1 MNQPFHKRKE
11 RLNLFQTLFGKKKNI
26 KVTPSEMNI
35 EMCPKCSTAIE
46 SQTLKQQNYVC
57 LQCNHHFPMSAYDRI
72 DAHFDA
78 DSFIEIY
85 AKANSNHLNSFPDYL
100 NKLTK
105 YQKSSDLNEAVVV
118 GTARV
123 ANQKVA
129 VAIMDSRFM
138 MGSMGQIVG
147 EKITRIIEL
156 ADRRKYPLI
165 IFTASGGARMQ
176 EGILSLV
183 QMAKTSAALERFHQ
197 NNGLYISILTHPT
210 TGGVSASFAML
221 GDIIVA
227 EPKALIGFAGRRVIE
242 KTLQEQLP
250 DDFQSAEFLKSK
262 GFVDKIVNRN
272 ALRTFL
278 IQVLKLHNL
287 EVKL

>member
-26 KVTPSEMNI
+26 KVITNDLSI
-35 EMCPKCSTAIE
+35 EVCPKCSTAVE
-46 SQTLKQQNYVC
+46 SQTLKMQHYVC
-57 LQCNHHFPMSAYDRI
+57 LQCNHHFSMSAYDRI

-85 AKANSNHLNSFPDYL
+85 QKANSNHLNSFPDYL

-105 YQKSSDLNEAVVV
+105 YQKQSDLNEAVVV
-118 GTARV
+118 GTARI

-250 DDFQSAEFLKSK
+250 EDFQSAEFLKAK
-262 GFVDKIVNRN
+262 GFVDKIVNRGS
-272 ALRTFL
+272 LRTFL
-278 IQVLKLHNL
+278 IQVLKLHSN

>member
-26 KVTPSEMNI
+26 KVTTNEMNI

-57 LQCNHHFPMSAYDRI
+57 LQCNHHFPMGAYDRI

-156 ADRRKYPLI
+156 ANRRKYPLI

-176 EGILSLV
+176 EGIMSLV

-210 TGGVSASFAML
+210 TGGVSASFALL

-278 IQVLKLHNL
+278 IQVLKLNNL

>member
-26 KVTPSEMNI
+26 KVASNEMNI

-46 SQTLKQQNYVC
+46 SQSLSAQLFVC
-57 LQCNHHFPMSAYDRI
+57 SKCGHHFSMGAYDRI

-78 DSFIEIY
+78 DTFIEIY
-85 AKANSNHLNSFPDYL
+85 AKANSNQLNNFPDYL
-100 NKLTK
+100 NKLTR
-105 YQKSSDLNEAVVV
+105 YQKQTDLNEAVVI
-118 GTARV
+118 GTARL
-123 ANQKVA
+123 ANHKVA
-129 VAIMDSRFM
+129 IAIMDSRFM

-197 NNGLYISILTHPT
+197 NNGLYISVLTHPT

-227 EPKALIGFAGRRVIE
+227 EPKALVGFAGRRVIE

-250 DDFQSAEFLKSK
+250 DDFQSAEFLKEK
-262 GFVDKIVNRN
+262 GFADKIVARP

-278 IQVLKLHNL
+278 IQVLKLHNV
-287 EVKL
+287 EVKI